1 MLLPLSIL
9 EQLLS
14 PCSCRLG
21 QAHDLDDAAWSLQAG
36 FAARPAHAAADAAD
50 LDSRAAAL
58 QAQLRAAERERDTAK
73 QQLAKYVLCLPRPVS
88 PGSAHVRCRLSLPE

>member
-1 MLLPLSIL
+1 MTLLLSIL

-21 QAHDLDDAAWSLQAG
+21 QAHNLDDAAWSLQAG
-36 FAARPAHAAADAAD
+36 SAARPAHAAADAAD

-58 QAQLRAAERERDTAK
+58 QAQLRAAEQEKDTAK
-73 QQLAKYVLCLPRPVS
+73 QQLAKYVHACPVS